1 PRGWAE
7 IVRESLAAPGVGP
20 RNRSSERAFC
30 GCSSPQNP
38 LGRLH
43 LEGDTRWV
51 SEHRRCRGGG
61 RWTGERQV
69 LILVEVFVCSW
80 RRPLASRR
88 RALVASSRCH
98 SRSKVV
104 LPEPTA
110 SESASSRREE
120 RCGSGGR
127 HGPRYRSD

>member
-1 PRGWAE
+1 MATPKFGADNQAERPRGWAE

-61 RWTGERQV
+61 RWGVMEY
-69 LILVEVFVCSW
+69 
-80 RRPLASRR
+80 
-88 RALVASSRCH
+88 
-98 SRSKVV
+98 
-104 LPEPTA
+104 
-110 SESASSRREE
+110 
-120 RCGSGGR
+120 GGR
-127 HGPRYRSD
+127 SDPGGVGVREVEAEQVGLAGLRAEPGQGQE